1 MGPGGPD
8 TSRSIPPPL
17 FNAPAIPYLSTRRV
31 LSLSFEASILVA
43 YLFERELALRLA
55 VA

>member
-1 MGPGGPD
+1 MWFSG
-8 TSRSIPPPL
+8 TTPPL
-17 FNAPAIPYLSTRRV
+17 FNAPDTYYLCPRRV

>member
-1 MGPGGPD
+1 MHVGI
-8 TSRSIPPPL
+8 TWTVSPL
-17 FNAPAIPYLSTRRV
+17 SNAPTSPYLRQWRV
-31 LSLSFEASILVA
+31 LSLSLEASILVA